1 MSKWFAA
8 AAAMS
13 LAVGTGLWACA
24 DELKSGLKPGDSPG
38 AFEVKDATGPAA
50 GTSLCY
56 RCRYGGSPVV
66 SIFTKKIDDHVAGLI
81 KQVDAEVEKNKGKK
95 MKAFVV
101 LLTDDPDA
109 AEKML
114 KDVAKKNNIKN
125 VPLTVFDGPKGPPDY
140 ELSDKADVTV
150 MMWVKS
156 DVKVN
161 HAFADGKLDDK
172 AVKAIVKDTEKILN

>member
-1 MSKWFAA
+1 MT
-8 AAAMS
+8 
-13 LAVGTGLWACA
+13 LAVGASLWSYA
-24 DELKSGLKPGDSPG
+24 DEAKTGLKPGDSPA

-66 SIFTKKIDDHVAGLI
+66 SIFTKKIDANVASLI
-81 KQVDAEVEKNKGKK
+81 KQVDAEIEKNQEKK

-109 AEKML
+109 AEPML
-114 KDVAKKNNIKN
+114 KEVAKKNEIKH
-125 VPLTVFDGPKGPPDY
+125 VPLTIFDGPAGPPDY
-140 ELSDKADVTV
+140 QLSEKADTTV

-161 HAFADGKLDDK
+161 HAFTADKLDKK
-172 AVKAIVKDTEKILN
+172 AVEAIVKETEKILN

>member
-1 MSKWFAA
+1 MSKWLAA
-8 AAAMS
+8 AVAIT
-13 LAVGTGLWACA
+13 LAVGTGLWSYA
-24 DELKSGLKPGDSPG
+24 DEVKSGLKLGDEPA

-66 SIFTKKIDDHVAGLI
+66 SIFTRKIDANVTGLI
-81 KQVDAEVEKNKGKK
+81 KQVDAEIEKNKEKK

-109 AEKML
+109 AEPML
-114 KDVAKKNNIKN
+114 KEVAKKNDIKN
-125 VPLTVFDGPKGPPDY
+125 VPLTIFDGPAGPPDY
-140 ELSDKADVTV
+140 QLSEKSETTV

-161 HAFADGKLDDK
+161 QAFAPGKLDK
-172 AVKAIVKDTEKILN
+172 KAIEAILKDTQKILN